1 MTPLRKRMLEDMRI
15 RNFSPHTQTQYIRR
29 VSMFARHFGR
39 SPDQLSFEDV
49 RAYLVHL
56 TERKTNFGVM
66 VNTISALRF
75 FYMKTLRR
83 GWDFNALPYP
93 RRERKLPDVPNREIV
108 FHFLTSVSNLK
119 HRVMLTTCY
128 AAGLRVS
135 EVRALRVSDI
145 DGQRMLIHVR
155 LAKGKKDRIVPL
167 SPALLEN
174 LRAYWQIA
182 RPKNV
187 LFPADGTDRPM
198 SPRSI
203 SNICAVICERAGI
216 TPNITPH
223 TLRHSFATHLMES
236 GTNVRAIQM
245 MMGHTS
251 LSTTAGYM
259 RIAASD
265 LLATKIPLELPP
277 LPT

>member
-1 MTPLRKRMLEDMRI
+1 MQEDMRI
-15 RNFSPHTQTQYIRR
+15 RNFSPHTQAQYIGR
-29 VSMFARHFGR
+29 VAQFARHFAR
-39 SPDQLSFEDV
+39 PPDQLSFEDV
-49 RAYLVHL
+49 RTYLVHL
-56 TERKTNFGVM
+56 TERKAKFGVM
-66 VNTISALRF
+66 VTTISALRF

-93 RRERKLPDVPNREIV
+93 RRERKLPDVPSRETV
-108 FHFLTSVSNLK
+108 FHFLTSVRNLK

-135 EVRALRVSDI
+135 EVRALCVSDI
-145 DGQRMLIHVR
+145 DGKRMLIHVR
-155 LAKGKKDRIVPL
+155 LAKGRKDRIVPL
-167 SPALLEN
+167 SQALLEN
-174 LRAYWQIA
+174 FRAYWKIA

-187 LFPADGTDRPM
+187 MFPADGTDRPM
-198 SPRSI
+198 SPRSLT
-203 SNICAVICERAGI
+203 NICAVVCERAGI

-277 LPT
+277 LST